1 MESPKP
7 LIPIF
12 HIQNIFISKNRTIIT
27 NENVSKIGLRLI
39 GEKNIKTIDLTP
51 TWLEILPVILHSYKE
66 LGEYDEARRMAQLA
80 DLGNEALRWYG
91 KGKNGQIRDG
101 EYPPFDGA
109 PEWVKKARA
118 MKEDAA

>member
-1 MESPKP
+1 M
-7 LIPIF
+7 
-12 HIQNIFISKNRTIIT
+12 T
-27 NENVSKIGLRLI
+27 
-39 GEKNIKTIDLTP
+39 EKNIKTIDLTP